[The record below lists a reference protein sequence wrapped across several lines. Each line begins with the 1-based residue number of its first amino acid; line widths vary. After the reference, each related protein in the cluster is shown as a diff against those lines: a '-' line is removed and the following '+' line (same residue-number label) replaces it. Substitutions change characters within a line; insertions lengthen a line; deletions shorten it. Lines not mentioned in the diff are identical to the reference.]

1 MKNTSS
7 NKLAFLTIAALAAA
21 PSAQPESDIAIPVGK
36 AEISQ
41 GVPDLGQ
48 NEKENWQRLREERK
62 LARQQILSDIKA
74 SAKDE
79 IKNVQE
85 ERLQQKANNNI
96 NENKE
101 KPLNKGLLHPKEKES
116 KGIGNSPG
124 FIDKPKPGFFPHET
138 PKPIEHITF
147 PKI

>member
-1 MKNTSS
+1 MKNASA

-79 IKNVQE
+79 IKNIQE
-85 ERLQQKANNNI
+85 ERHQQKTNNNI

-101 KPLNKGLLHPKEKES
+101 KPLNKSLLHPKEKES

-124 FIDKPKPGFFPHET
+124 FIDKPKPGFLPHEN
-138 PKPIEHITF
+138 PKPIEHIPF
-147 PKI
+147 HKV